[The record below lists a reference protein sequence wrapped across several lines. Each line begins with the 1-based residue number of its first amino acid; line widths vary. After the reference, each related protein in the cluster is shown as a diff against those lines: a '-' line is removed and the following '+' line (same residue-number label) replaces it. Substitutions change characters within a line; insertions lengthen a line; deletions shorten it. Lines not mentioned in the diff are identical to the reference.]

1 MKKDERS
8 PKRIMQTVLLVLLP
22 ILILLALLRN
32 IAILRQS
39 HEAERNADHTP
50 PTIFLTRDNRYFVE
64 PGEIY
69 EEEGY
74 AAYDD
79 IDGDITKSVE
89 VSVSDDTVQYKVKDS
104 AGNITIRYRKI
115 PYAEE
120 EEETGTE

>member
-50 PTIFLTRDNRYFVE
+50 PIIFLTRDNRYFVE